1 MPQRQGVTL
10 GPCPWGRGIRDLSK
24 EELQPE
30 EKYWLVGAYNLG
42 VLSAQELRKRFN
54 LSSKLV
60 SSWARGVANGVNLYS
75 KGGRPSF
82 LEDEDLETL
91 RREMTN
97 QVVQVTP
104 RQFQERVKELYEARQ
119 ISKGVARRD
128 IVKLSN
134 RYFSRLEAK
143 LGVSTS
149 KSHVTTDARVLAV
162 HDLRNAVTMAA
173 MNQAVV
179 PLSHASLIT
188 NVDSTVM
195 VAGRKYESEG
205 EALFIGPR
213 PPNVKTTEDEDT
225 AKENVICIKLHLLIN
240 ALRTAGTT
248 VFVISHD
255 NMGPD
260 DVE

>member
-97 QVVQVTP
+97 Q
-104 RQFQERVKELYEARQ
+104 

-134 RYFSRLEAK
+134 HYFSRLEAK